1 MVAGAAAKPVVG
13 ATKGAT
19 KKVSAGTKKGI
30 RKGGRALRK
39 GLEKGGRGIGK
50 GTRAAGR
57 KASGATRSG
66 VGAARGRGGA
76 GPGGARPGS
85 TGPGGG
91 HGPPGGPG
99 RGRGRP
105 SGRPGGP
112 RLRGRGRGSPATRP
126 SAADGTA
133 GDDAAARAAGA
144 SLRAAGRVA
153 GAAGRLVRSRLSPRR
168 LLRLRRRARRREK
181 HRRKKKATVS
191 ISMPVM
197 LCGLVTL
204 MLTLGM
210 FGGNDDSPG
219 WSNQGLTAG
228 EVVGI
233 PYADLFNK
241 TKEQGID
248 PRLLAAVA
256 WVETNGFTPG
266 IIDCTQATPT
276 GRLGI
281 MQVPPGIARDLEADP
296 CDPAD
301 AIPLGADL
309 LVKLFEQHG
318 SWPAA
323 ITAFHMLPDADGNIP
338 DEDPT
343 APGGYLEKVKAT
355 WDQYKATSALDAG
368 VVSGIPYADI
378 FNATAALGIDPRL
391 VAAVAWQ
398 ESIHF
403 DPDVI
408 ACRRDSPKGAK
419 GIMQFMPA
427 TAAGRGVDPCKPESA
442 IPGGAKYLL
451 DLFEKFGSWP
461 LAIAAYNA
469 GAGAVEQY
477 GGIPPFEETQKY
489 VPAVMAKWEEYKKQ
503 FPSGSVEGSDGQ
515 WALPGPRALL
525 DRNPRELQNPHH
537 DYPAWDWGIPT
548 GTPIYAVRSGTVA
561 AVYSNPYNCY
571 EQDSC
576 RSCGIGVTITDADGN
591 RWTYC
596 HGSQQLTA
604 EGAKVQAGTQILVSG
619 NSGNSS
625 GPHLHIEIR
634 VNGQRQVCPQS
645 LIAAIYNRSSV
656 PDPRNLPSS
665 GCISRPRA

>member
-1 MVAGAAAKPVVG
+1 
-13 ATKGAT
+13 
-19 KKVSAGTKKGI
+19 
-30 RKGGRALRK
+30 
-39 GLEKGGRGIGK
+39 
-50 GTRAAGR
+50 
-57 KASGATRSG
+57 
-66 VGAARGRGGA
+66 
-76 GPGGARPGS
+76 
-85 TGPGGG
+85 
-91 HGPPGGPG
+91 
-99 RGRGRP
+99 
-105 SGRPGGP
+105 
-112 RLRGRGRGSPATRP
+112 
-126 SAADGTA
+126 
-133 GDDAAARAAGA
+133 
-144 SLRAAGRVA
+144 
-153 GAAGRLVRSRLSPRR
+153 
-168 LLRLRRRARRREK
+168 
-181 HRRKKKATVS
+181 
-191 ISMPVM
+191 MPVM

-228 EVVGI
+228 EVAGI

-241 TKEQGID
+241 TREQGID

-343 APGGYLEKVKAT
+343 APGGYLEKVKAS

-391 VAAVAWQ
+391 VAAVAWR

-427 TAAGRGVDPCKPESA
+427 TAAERGVDPCKPESA

-503 FPSGSVEGSDGQ
+503 FPSGTVEGSDGQ
-515 WALPGPRALL
+515 WALPGPRALV
-525 DRNPRELQNPHH
+525 DRNPRALNYPHH
-537 DYPAWDWGIPT
+537 DYPAIDWGIPT

-561 AVYSNPYNCY
+561 AVYDNPLNCY
-571 EQDSC
+571 LQDPC

-596 HGSQQLTA
+596 HGSRQLSP
-604 EGAKVQAGTQILVSG
+604 EGAKVQAGSQILVSG

-625 GPHLHIEIR
+625 GPHLHLEIR
-634 VNGQRQVCPQS
+634 VNGRQVCPQS
-645 LIAAIYNRSSV
+645 LLTAIYNRTTV

-665 GCISRPRA
+665 GCIS